1 MDSIQLNQLIEENY
15 QKIFLLA
22 LKMLKNYE
30 DAEDATQDIFLKVYE
45 NISSFRQEA
54 KFTTWIYRIALNHI
68 YYMNNKKS
76 KEFSNFPDS
85 HELRTEMN
93 ANPASV
99 LQEKEL
105 FESLEK
111 VIDSLSPRQKEV
123 FVMRYYNQLPFKKI
137 AKILKKSL
145 GTVKSNYF
153 FAMQK
158 IKNNLQNQNLI
169 EFQEKL

>member
-1 MDSIQLNQLIEENY
+1 MKMDSIRLNQLIEENY

-30 DAEDATQDIFLKVYE
+30 DAEDATQEIFLKVYE

-68 YYMNNKKS
+68 YYMSTKRSRELNQ
-76 KEFSNFPDS
+76 FPDA

-93 ANPASV
+93 ENPSSV

-137 AKILKKSL
+137 AQVLGKSL

-158 IKNNLQNQNLI
+158 IKINLQDQNLI
-169 EFQEKL
+169 NFQE

>member
-1 MDSIQLNQLIEENY
+1 MKSVELNQLIEENY

-45 NISSFRQEA
+45 NISSFRQES
-54 KFTTWIYRIALNHI
+54 KFTTWVYRIALNHI
-68 YYMNNKKS
+68 YYMNNQKN
-76 KEFSNFPDS
+76 KELKQFPKAHDV
-85 HELRTEMN
+85 RTEMN
-93 ANPASV
+93 ANPSSV

-111 VIDSLSPRQKEV
+111 VINSLSPRQKEV
-123 FVMRYYNQLPFKKI
+123 FIMRYYNQLPFKKI
-137 AKILKKSL
+137 AQILKKSL

-158 IKNNLQNQNLI
+158 IKKDLQNQNLI
-169 EFQEKL
+169 EFQE

>member
-1 MDSIQLNQLIEENY
+1 MDSIRLNQLIEENY

-45 NISSFRQEA
+45 NISSFRQES
-54 KFTTWIYRIALNHI
+54 KFTTWVYRIALNHI
-68 YYMNNKKS
+68 YYMNNQKN
-76 KEFSNFPDS
+76 KELKQFPKAHDV
-85 HELRTEMN
+85 RTEMN
-93 ANPASV
+93 ANPSSV

-111 VIDSLSPRQKEV
+111 VINSLSPRQKEV
-123 FVMRYYNQLPFKKI
+123 FIMRYYNQLPFKKI
-137 AKILKKSL
+137 AQILKKSL

-158 IKNNLQNQNLI
+158 IKKDLQNQNLI
-169 EFQEKL
+169 EFQE